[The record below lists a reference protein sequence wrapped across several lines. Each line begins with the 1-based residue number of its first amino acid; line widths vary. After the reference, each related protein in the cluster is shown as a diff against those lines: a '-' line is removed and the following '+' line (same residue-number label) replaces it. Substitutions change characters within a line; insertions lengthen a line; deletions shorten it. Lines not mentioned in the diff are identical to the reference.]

1 MFCEQC
7 GAPIPEG
14 ARFCGQC
21 GAPVAVEQPSASAP
35 APTPASAPKP
45 EPAPEPAHWPEPRP
59 VPPPETQ
66 SPRQGE
72 RVPRAGLSPMRLVIG
87 TVVLLADLLLMF
99 LILRTPSGAGGK
111 GAGEN
116 PIVPDLELTIA
127 EQEGETPLPPVVG
140 NSKPVD
146 VQPVDGIRITA
157 PENALDKD
165 REFKITAVDE
175 KTWDESEKRIAEASG
190 QQMLFCFDLDADM
203 EADERMPGYF
213 TVALD
218 LEEMGV
224 PSIMHPYLSV
234 WRLEGDQQD
243 EYTSWVE
250 NGKLIFNSDQNCVIS
265 IAAVGWFFLDK
276 VALLAV
282 GITAGATLAWG
293 YDKVTLPDKL
303 PSLYKG
309 YFSMED
315 DVSHIKLKHPSGDHT
330 LYFRYSKTENGD
342 RYEDFKTR
350 KQDLKKRMAELEK
363 MADEEYKRQL
373 DAQYGKETFDWMK
386 SWANARSRKAI
397 DRAAILTALVEKD
410 ERIKEIKE
418 LFQLPRSIVDFG
430 CQLIAAN
437 SFLTEQEDLNKP
449 FWNVNVYLVGTEE
462 LGTDNGHLEY
472 PFSAAPYLVL
482 NYERMRGGA
491 NEYSRKGPGENML
504 LTVTHELYH
513 YRQKKSQWIT
523 NMDFRT
529 EETTAAYQ
537 EKTAYQY
544 YLAKGE
550 IVSRATDKSAS
561 FIEFSSRDN
570 YEVFG
575 RDFNHKIKKGEK
587 GAEESYTYADVMDYL
602 QKKKGLEKPLKGKH
616 IIQCYSDWTS
626 HKSLYMD
633 WFGIKDE
640 KEFAGYIQGFCEENL
655 EKIHSRQGMA
665 SIDKSLQLQTYSV
678 SPSHPVVDAKT
689 ETGELIMRTFDIQGD
704 PKDGR
709 YHALLVPGKACTA
722 EEITF
727 YSSIDKFV
735 KDRKRG
741 GLSFDADDFLYAG
754 AYFKPHSSVLPFKI
768 VALYAPEK
776 PEINRVKKNELS
788 FRLPKPEK
796 ALLKNKC
803 VTGAILTYKNA
814 KGQEQILKTTDSQF
828 GKLVK
833 WSLGGANQTDFSLT
847 VRWYYET
854 QNGSLCESPESEP
867 ALYQAQQT
875 EEEEPAEEP
884 GTGYWELVDTKTEGQ
899 LSYTDEHGCT
909 ATISGGDGKYTYH
922 ADYLARFF
930 EKGVI
935 PTMTT
940 ELIYV
945 TPYTVKHW
953 RTIDHDFIFETPK
966 QFYLPGEEPGP
977 GMITE
982 AVRVTTVQH
991 DGNVDQ
997 FDSQTNFSA
1006 LCYCSI
1012 KGLNEN
1018 IQPYDGFVFNRPSLK
1033 EQKQRHE
1040 SNTPIP
1046 THDLFFNKTKDGFR
1060 MIQEINTPHA
1070 EKCYLRIIYTY
1081 MWREGKIKKK

>member
-1 MFCEQC
+1 MKKTSVQNLIIN
-7 GAPIPEG
+7 A
-14 ARFCGQC
+14 
-21 GAPVAVEQPSASAP
+21 
-35 APTPASAPKP
+35 
-45 EPAPEPAHWPEPRP
+45 
-59 VPPPETQ
+59 
-66 SPRQGE
+66 
-72 RVPRAGLSPMRLVIG
+72 
-87 TVVLLADLLLMF
+87 LLLVEAVLIVFF
-99 LILRTPSGAGGK
+99 LLRMITKPRDKEAG
-111 GAGEN
+111 
-116 PIVPDLELTIA
+116 PVVPDRELTIA
-127 EQEGETPLPPVVG
+127 EQEGIEPVEPVVG

-146 VQPVDGIRITA
+146 VEPVEGIRITA
-157 PENALDKD
+157 AENALDKD
-165 REFKITAVDE
+165 REFKITPVDE

-373 DAQYGKETFDWMK
+373 DAQYGKETFGWMK

-462 LGTDNGHLEY
+462 LGTDNGHLEF

-587 GAEESYTYADVMDYL
+587 GADESYTYADVMDYL

-655 EKIHSRQGMA
+655 EKIHGRQGMA
-665 SIDKSLQLQTYSV
+665 DIDKSLHLETYSV
-678 SPSHPVVDAKT
+678 SPSNPVVDAKT
-689 ETGELIMRTFDIQGD
+689 VEGELIMRTFDIQGD
-704 PKDGR
+704 PKGGR
-709 YHALLVPGKACTA
+709 FHAFLVPGKACTA

-727 YSSIDKFV
+727 YSSNDIFV
-735 KDRKRG
+735 KDRKKG
-741 GLSFDADDFLYAG
+741 GLYFDADDFLYAG
-754 AYFKPHSSVLPFKI
+754 AYFKPNSSALPFKI
-768 VALYAPEK
+768 VALYAPDAPVIK
-776 PEINRVKKNELS
+776 KVKKNYVR
-788 FRLPKPEK
+788 FVLPKADKDMVKKGYITGALVRCLSADGTERYILAQPEK
-796 ALLKNKC
+796 
-803 VTGAILTYKNA
+803 
-814 KGQEQILKTTDSQF
+814 F
-828 GKLVK
+828 GKEVK
-833 WSLGGANQTDFSLT
+833 WSIDGIGDSGFSLR
-847 VRWYYET
+847 VKWIR
-854 QNGSLCESPESEP
+854 QNEDGSTYESPLSKP
-867 ALYQAQQT
+867 AAHGALPA
-875 EEEEPAEEP
+875 EKEEPVTESANVGKEKDVEKKPKASQEGEEKLVIYEKVRDLP
-884 GTGYWELVDTKTEGQ
+884 WRAVNVSLYLDELEKQELVDFDRKVCHVIGSFGWGNGVDYPYIAGQTEGM
-899 LSYTDEHGCT
+899 LD
-909 ATISGGDGKYTYH
+909 
-922 ADYLARFF
+922 
-930 EKGVI
+930 KGVYI
-935 PTMTT
+935 HHP
-940 ELIYV
+940 
-945 TPYTVKHW
+945 
-953 RTIDHDFIFETPK
+953 
-966 QFYLPGEEPGP
+966 
-977 GMITE
+977 
-982 AVRVTTVQH
+982 
-991 DGNVDQ
+991 
-997 FDSQTNFSA
+997 
-1006 LCYCSI
+1006 I
-1012 KGLNEN
+1012 KGLSVNSNVKFVETGEG
-1018 IQPYDGFVFNRPSLK
+1018 YTLSGVMKESGDADGGSLK
-1033 EQKQRHE
+1033 DGAYQLDVTLVFDEDLKLLKGKFEGSSKQMRKITFYRQPS
-1040 SNTPIP
+1040 SNGKNVVNYYRNNPWFP
-1046 THDLFFNKTKDGFR
+1046 TDMVYSGSFTAEEIYSDSDSELLYYAKYDSLNMQGNWKEDAYTANKQFG
-1060 MIQEINTPHA
+1060 EA
-1070 EKCYLRIIYTY
+1070 VVEKHFSKGLSDAVSKGIKV
-1081 MWREGKIKKK
+1081 KIELIKCED